1 MGLVVRRAVARVL
14 RYKRNLCLFIINNLE
29 REDGQLFGMSIN
41 IICVISGFNVL
52 PLHKLSL
59 NKIKQ
64 IKNLNMRKIKISLMF
79 LALLFV
85 GVLPTKTSFA
95 RKPAPEKSPDITQ
108 LNKLLTKLV
117 QYPDF
122 TLNDK
127 EDDVEIYVTF
137 MLGDDG
143 KIKIEKVTAPS
154 QRLEDYVTEKLSG
167 VTANYVIHPYDQHYK
182 VQIRFN

>member
-1 MGLVVRRAVARVL
+1 M
-14 RYKRNLCLFIINNLE
+14 K
-29 REDGQLFGMSIN
+29 
-41 IICVISGFNVL
+41 
-52 PLHKLSL
+52 
-59 NKIKQ
+59 
-64 IKNLNMRKIKISLMF
+64 KIKISLMF

-85 GVLPTKTSFA
+85 GVLATQTSFA

-137 MLGDDG
+137 ILGDNG
-143 KIKIEKVTAPS
+143 KIKVEKVIAPS

-167 VTANYVIHPYDQHYK
+167 VTANDVIHPYDQHYK